1 MRWKA
6 VTFSDNMLWEDNFD
20 RCLFYSSPPPCSSL
34 IAALTVC
41 QGILFLRLLSDSVP
55 GDIISE
61 VLVKDG
67 CFTEKNVAA
76 VGKEKT

>member
-6 VTFSDNMLWEDNFD
+6 VTSSDNMLWEDNFD
-20 RCLFYSSPPPCSSL
+20 RCFFYSSPPRSSL

-67 CFTEKNVAA
+67 CFTEKNIAA
-76 VGKEKT
+76 VGKAET

>member
-6 VTFSDNMLWEDNFD
+6 VTSSDNMLWEDYFD
-20 RCLFYSSPPPCSSL
+20 RCLFYSFPPCSSL

-61 VLVKDG
+61 VLVKGG

-76 VGKEKT
+76 VGKEET

>member
-1 MRWKA
+1 
-6 VTFSDNMLWEDNFD
+6 MLWEDNFD
-20 RCLFYSSPPPCSSL
+20 RCFFYSLPLCSSL
-34 IAALTVC
+34 IVALTVC

-76 VGKEKT
+76 VGEEET